1 MRHTG
6 PGTSTNTDYGELIC
20 NTLLGT
26 GAFDQVDQARDRQTD
41 RQVALKVVIVDGVLY
56 SKRRK
61 QKEQEGE
68 RGDWLDEGT
77 AMNDGRSA
85 SPPAFSRRHLGQ
97 SNGSGLIET
106 TAAALRGG
114 EGDVCKWRLPMAG
127 TVTKMSRAAELEVR
141 NGGQVTTLPPPPHR
155 Y

>member
-77 AMNDGRSA
+77 ALNYRRSVPT
-85 SPPAFSRRHLGQ
+85 SVSSIRHLGQ
-97 SNGSGLIET
+97 INGAGFTET
-106 TAAALRGG
+106 TSASLIGG
-114 EGDVCKWRLPMAG
+114 GGDVCK
-127 TVTKMSRAAELEVR
+127 
-141 NGGQVTTLPPPPHR
+141 Q
-155 Y
+155 